1 MDFLDIIGQILCF
14 SIPIIPISSVF
25 YVVWKYRKEKIFVAI
40 LIKTIITTL
49 VLSIFLFFL
58 AYQLYLEMEWEHEK
72 SLFIFH
78 N

>member
-1 MDFLDIIGQILCF
+1 MDFLDIIGQILWF

-49 VLSIFLFFL
+49 VLSIFLFLL